1 MSIIAAVGNLAQTS
15 NSSMFTIE
23 GLASDTIMGMNE
35 AVPERGGQLTCD
47 QDFKHISGK
56 VGGADVLRDL
66 EPFKSRSG
74 R

>member
-1 MSIIAAVGNLAQTS
+1 MSIIAAVVTRPKLRTR
-15 NSSMFTIE
+15 IE
-23 GLASDTIMGMNE
+23 GLASDTIMAMNE